1 MLPSLKLLFE
11 IEENSMSRMK
21 RGSTIAS
28 TLLLVA
34 MLISACEQPYST
46 PPVVTNTP
54 IDPNSFFSTPIA
66 SQPTSMQDVENIT
79 TLTAIAAE
87 ATPTP
92 IISGTEAPGSATLTP
107 TSIIGIVP
115 TATQAV
121 ASVPTSTSAP
131 VGSRPTTYTLK
142 KGEFPYCI
150 ARRYNVDP
158 EALLRLSGLSSGVLY
173 PPGTVLT
180 LPQSGTFPEERTLR
194 SHPTT
199 YTVTSADETVY
210 GVACLFGDIEPL
222 TIAQHNNISVDAAL
236 TVGQTLNIP

>member
-1 MLPSLKLLFE
+1 
-11 IEENSMSRMK
+11 MSRTK
-21 RGSTIAS
+21 RGLTIAS
-28 TLLLVA
+28 TLFLVA
-34 MLISACEQPYST
+34 LLLSACKQPYST

-79 TLTAIAAE
+79 TLTAIAAQ

-92 IISGTEAPGSATLTP
+92 IISGTEAPDSATLTP
-107 TSIIGIVP
+107 TQIIGIVP

-121 ASVPTSTSAP
+121 ASAPTSTSAP

-158 EALLRLSGLSSGVLY
+158 EALLRSSGLSSGVLY

-180 LPQSGTFPEERTLR
+180 LPQSGTFPEERMLR
-194 SHPTT
+194 NHPTT
-199 YTVTSADETVY
+199 YTVTSSDETVY
-210 GVACLFGDIEPL
+210 SVACLFGDIEPS
-222 TIAQHNNISVDAAL
+222 TIAQNNGISVDAAL
-236 TVGQTLNIP
+236 TAGQTLNIP

>member
-1 MLPSLKLLFE
+1 
-11 IEENSMSRMK
+11 MSRTK
-21 RGSTIAS
+21 RGLIIAS
-28 TLLLVA
+28 TLFLVA
-34 MLISACEQPYST
+34 LLISACEQPYST

-54 IDPNSFFSTPIA
+54 IDPNSFFSTPIE

-79 TLTAIAAE
+79 TQTAVSAVTTQTPSGSDII

-92 IISGTEAPGSATLTP
+92 IIGINP
-107 TSIIGIVP
+107 TA
-115 TATQAV
+115 TATQAAV
-121 ASVPTSTSAP
+121 VTPTATLAP
-131 VGSRPTTYTLK
+131 SGAKPTTYVLK

-180 LPQSGTFPEERTLR
+180 IPQSGSFPEERMLR
-194 SHPTT
+194 NHPTT
-199 YTVTSADETVY
+199 YTVTASDETVY
-210 GVACLFGDIEPL
+210 SIACLFGDIEPL
-222 TIAQHNNISVDAAL
+222 TIAQHNNISVDATL

>member
-1 MLPSLKLLFE
+1 
-11 IEENSMSRMK
+11 MSRTK
-21 RGSTIAS
+21 RGLIIAS
-28 TLLLVA
+28 TLFLVA

-54 IDPNSFFSTPIA
+54 IDPNSFFSTPIE

-79 TLTAIAAE
+79 TQTAVAAVTTQTPSGNG
-87 ATPTP
+87 AIVTPTP
-92 IISGTEAPGSATLTP
+92 IIGINP
-107 TSIIGIVP
+107 TA
-115 TATQAV
+115 TATQAAV
-121 ASVPTSTSAP
+121 VTPTATLAP
-131 VGSRPTTYTLK
+131 SGAKPTTYVLK

-180 LPQSGTFPEERTLR
+180 IPQSGSFPEERMLR
-194 SHPTT
+194 NHPTT
-199 YTVTSADETVY
+199 YTVTASDETVY
-210 GVACLFGDIEPL
+210 SVACLFGDIEPL

>member
-1 MLPSLKLLFE
+1 
-11 IEENSMSRMK
+11 MSRTR
-21 RGSTIAS
+21 RGLTIAS
-28 TLLLVA
+28 TLFLVA
-34 MLISACEQPYST
+34 LLLSACKQPYST

-79 TLTAIAAE
+79 TLTAIAAQ

-92 IISGTEAPGSATLTP
+92 IISGAEAPDSATLTP
-107 TSIIGIVP
+107 TQIIGIVP

-121 ASVPTSTSAP
+121 ASAPTSTSAP

-158 EALLRLSGLSSGVLY
+158 EALLRSSGLSSGVLY

-180 LPQSGTFPEERTLR
+180 LPQSGTFPEERMLR
-194 SHPTT
+194 NHPTT
-199 YTVTSADETVY
+199 YTVTSSDETVY
-210 GVACLFGDIEPL
+210 SVACLFGDIEPS